1 MSKVVVTRAQ
11 ALSGAN
17 RVVVSRALGF
27 AASGARVL
35 ISRAQGYGESVDVT
49 INIGANATWEPFDDV
64 VMSAIR
70 AGGTPEPT
78 FCTWTQTAGPT
89 VPLTIDT
96 TAATCTFTAPA
107 TENGAVLSFRCAT
120 AAGATAT
127 VTHTAKAHAGFWAA
141 INGALRGYGITI
153 AGN

>member
-1 MSKVVVTRAQ
+1 MSKVLVTRAQGFSGSNRVVVTRAQ
-11 ALSGAN
+11 
-17 RVVVSRALGF
+17 GF
-27 AASGARVL
+27 GASGARVL
-35 ISRAQGYGESVDVT
+35 VTRAQGYAETVDVS

-64 VMSAIR
+64 VMSAVR

-96 TAATCTFTAPA
+96 AAATCTFTAPA
-107 TENGAVLSFRCAT
+107 TENGATLTFRCAT
-120 AAGATAT
+120 AAGAVAT

-141 INGALRGYGITI
+141 INGVLRGYGITV
-153 AGN
+153 AT